1 MELKEI
7 ENWTYEK
14 FDHAINF
21 NKTEITKLESE
32 IKKLREVK
40 SKKTMEDSLAM
51 ITDSGIDFSLEDLQA
66 FLQSKKN
73 AANENRQTKKPI
85 VEEVASV
92 AEEIPVVEEVAP
104 VVEEILAVEKVA
116 PVVEEIPAVEEVAQD
131 KKAQNDVTPIIAQ
144 EQNADDILNNPTAE
158 EIFEDAVPV
167 VNSHSAEYK
176 TIAQSLGLPE
186 NTSVAEI
193 RQIFDINKNSFP
205 PSIADNFEEMISKM
219 ERGEI
224 V

>member
-66 FLQSKKN
+66 FLQSRKN
-73 AANENRQTKKPI
+73 TATENG
-85 VEEVASV
+85 
-92 AEEIPVVEEVAP
+92 
-104 VVEEILAVEKVA
+104 
-116 PVVEEIPAVEEVAQD
+116 
-131 KKAQNDVTPIIAQ
+131 QN
-144 EQNADDILNNPTAE
+144 
-158 EIFEDAVPV
+158 
-167 VNSHSAEYK
+167 
-176 TIAQSLGLPE
+176 
-186 NTSVAEI
+186 
-193 RQIFDINKNSFP
+193 
-205 PSIADNFEEMISKM
+205 
-219 ERGEI
+219 
-224 V
+224 